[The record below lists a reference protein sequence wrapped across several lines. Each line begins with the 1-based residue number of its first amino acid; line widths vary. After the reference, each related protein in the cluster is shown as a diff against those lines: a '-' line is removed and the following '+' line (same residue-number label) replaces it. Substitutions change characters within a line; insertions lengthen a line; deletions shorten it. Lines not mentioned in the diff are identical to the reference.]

1 MNAKITRRLLAVLLT
16 IAMMLTLLPTAFA
29 AEVKFSD
36 VKEGDWFYASV
47 QYCVDNDLL
56 AGDPDGSF
64 RPSDKLTRAEMATIL
79 WRLAGKP
86 ETPAYQGTFKDVGKN
101 DWFQPYV
108 EWAAKAGVAKGNDD
122 GTFGPNDNVTREQLA
137 TFLYRFAKDYM
148 KQDVSAST
156 DLSSYPDSTTISS
169 YAVDAMKW
177 AAAEGIMKGSKEGNK
192 VLILPKANALRCEV
206 AAMTARFNDTVLGVH
221 VWDEGKVTKEATCT
235 EAGVKTYTCTMCGET
250 KTEEIAAL
258 GHNYENGVCANCG
271 DKLAD
276 DGEIVIY
283 YTNDVHTYI
292 DNALSYDNIADLKK
306 QTASVAAGTL
316 LLDAGDHVQGTAY
329 GAMDKGATII
339 KLMNAAG
346 YDAATLGNHEF
357 DYGMARALELVGEA
371 NFPYLSC
378 NFYRCENEENVLN
391 AYKIFEVGGK
401 KIAVIGITTPETI
414 TKSTPAYFMNED
426 QTEWLYGIDA
436 DSETDGDGLGLY
448 ATVQDSIDSAKEA
461 GADYVIALGHLG
473 VDPSSGNY
481 TSEKVIANTT
491 GLDAFIDGHS
501 HSTVEMEEVDDAEG
515 NKVVLTQTGS
525 YFDAIGR
532 MSITAD
538 GIKTE
543 LITDYTG
550 SDAATKAIKDD
561 WMKQVDDMLG
571 EKIATNNVDLRI
583 KNDEG
588 TRLIRSQET
597 NLGDFTADALY
608 YLFNE
613 TEGLDCDLA
622 VMNGG
627 GIRADLPKG
636 DVTYKSCKTVHTFG
650 NVACLMTV
658 TGQQIIDAL
667 EWGAKDVGVGENGGF
682 LQVSGV
688 TYEIHS
694 YIPSTVQ
701 QESKI
706 WTGAPTGDYRVQNV
720 KIYDKDLGEY
730 VPIDPEAKY
739 NLAGYNYTLR
749 DMGDGFNMFD
759 GAELVKDYVMEDYLV
774 LANYAKSFP
783 DATIEAT
790 NSVLG
795 SDYTDINGEGRI
807 KIVSEK
813 PVDPEPTDD
822 FVLASE
828 IKDGDEV
835 VIYNP
840 GHGMAIK
847 NETDNDWYLMPE
859 TVTPTDNKIVAPDAS
874 LVWTV
879 VDNGNGTFSFV
890 NGENKIMM
898 WLSESNG
905 KTYFELT
912 NNANYEGATGEWKV
926 ISADASQSLY
936 YIQHSTL
943 SNSYGPAYIECYY
956 NANKDT
962 TKISGYSSSNPTAND
977 FGFQFYVK
985 GAEAACAHEWDEGEV
1000 TTEATCTTAGVKTYT
1015 CALCGETKTEEIAA
1029 LGHIDE
1035 NSDNICDRCGADLG
1049 TGTATEFVLASELKE
1064 GDEVVIVCAAKN
1076 VALGNT
1082 YNGYYNNA
1090 IAVTPENGKLVDP
1103 SADVVWTVGKEGE
1116 FYTFSFNGQKI
1127 AMGTGFTSMPLG
1139 EVNYKWQLQDAAT
1152 EGAFYLANLDREA
1165 GKEYRM
1171 QYQEAKGTWSAY
1183 HTIAEGAEEFFALN
1197 FYVKGGEAAC
1207 AHEWDEGEV
1216 TTEATCTS
1224 AGVKTFTC
1232 ALCGETK
1239 TEEIAA
1245 LGHIDENS
1253 DNICDRCGAELG
1265 VSSDDFVL
1273 ASELKDGD
1281 EVIIVCAAKNIAFSS
1296 EKYPQKD
1303 FYNAGVAVTPVDG
1316 KITDAPAAIVW
1327 TVGKDGENYTFSF
1340 NGQKIGMGEQ
1350 YSSTDLGAVN
1360 DTWAIETAKTD
1371 GAFYLKNLGRNL
1383 WLEWY
1388 ESNNYW
1394 SCYKDNSNEALFALN
1409 FYVKGGVA
1417 ACTHEWDEGKVT
1429 TEATCT
1435 TAGVKTFTCAKCGET
1450 KTEEI
1455 AALGHID
1462 ENSDNICDRCEAD
1475 LTPSD
1480 YAIADS
1486 LAVGDKIVITVS
1498 YDGKN
1503 YAAANDT
1510 TTVNNALYAE
1520 EVTVSGSSLIIP
1532 EGKDVEW
1539 EVCAGSTEG
1548 TFTLKSSDGKYIYN
1562 ASGTGV
1568 SLQDAG
1574 VDLTITCGK
1583 DTSALLL
1590 TSTATAST
1598 VRELFLRMNN
1608 AVPQFRFYSTANS
1621 VTAGYSSVL
1630 TIWKG

>member
-1 MNAKITRRLLAVLLT
+1 
-16 IAMMLTLLPTAFA
+16 
-29 AEVKFSD
+29 
-36 VKEGDWFYASV
+36 
-47 QYCVDNDLL
+47 
-56 AGDPDGSF
+56 
-64 RPSDKLTRAEMATIL
+64 
-79 WRLAGKP
+79 
-86 ETPAYQGTFKDVGKN
+86 
-101 DWFQPYV
+101 
-108 EWAAKAGVAKGNDD
+108 
-122 GTFGPNDNVTREQLA
+122 
-137 TFLYRFAKDYM
+137 
-148 KQDVSAST
+148 
-156 DLSSYPDSTTISS
+156 
-169 YAVDAMKW
+169 MKW

-391 AYKIFEVGGK
+391 AYKSFEVGGK
-401 KIAVIGITTPETI
+401 KIAVIGITTPDTI

-926 ISADASQSLY
+926 ISADASQS
-936 YIQHSTL
+936 
-943 SNSYGPAYIECYY
+943 
-956 NANKDT
+956 
-962 TKISGYSSSNPTAND
+962 
-977 FGFQFYVK
+977 
-985 GAEAACAHEWDEGEV
+985 
-1000 TTEATCTTAGVKTYT
+1000 
-1015 CALCGETKTEEIAA
+1015 
-1029 LGHIDE
+1029 
-1035 NSDNICDRCGADLG
+1035 
-1049 TGTATEFVLASELKE
+1049 
-1064 GDEVVIVCAAKN
+1064 
-1076 VALGNT
+1076 
-1082 YNGYYNNA
+1082 
-1090 IAVTPENGKLVDP
+1090 
-1103 SADVVWTVGKEGE
+1103 
-1116 FYTFSFNGQKI
+1116 
-1127 AMGTGFTSMPLG
+1127 
-1139 EVNYKWQLQDAAT
+1139 
-1152 EGAFYLANLDREA
+1152 
-1165 GKEYRM
+1165 
-1171 QYQEAKGTWSAY
+1171 
-1183 HTIAEGAEEFFALN
+1183 
-1197 FYVKGGEAAC
+1197 
-1207 AHEWDEGEV
+1207 
-1216 TTEATCTS
+1216 
-1224 AGVKTFTC
+1224 
-1232 ALCGETK
+1232 
-1239 TEEIAA
+1239 
-1245 LGHIDENS
+1245 
-1253 DNICDRCGAELG
+1253 
-1265 VSSDDFVL
+1265 
-1273 ASELKDGD
+1273 
-1281 EVIIVCAAKNIAFSS
+1281 
-1296 EKYPQKD
+1296 
-1303 FYNAGVAVTPVDG
+1303 
-1316 KITDAPAAIVW
+1316 
-1327 TVGKDGENYTFSF
+1327 
-1340 NGQKIGMGEQ
+1340 
-1350 YSSTDLGAVN
+1350 
-1360 DTWAIETAKTD
+1360 
-1371 GAFYLKNLGRNL
+1371 
-1383 WLEWY
+1383 
-1388 ESNNYW
+1388 
-1394 SCYKDNSNEALFALN
+1394 
-1409 FYVKGGVA
+1409 
-1417 ACTHEWDEGKVT
+1417 
-1429 TEATCT
+1429 
-1435 TAGVKTFTCAKCGET
+1435 
-1450 KTEEI
+1450 
-1455 AALGHID
+1455 
-1462 ENSDNICDRCEAD
+1462 
-1475 LTPSD
+1475 
-1480 YAIADS
+1480 
-1486 LAVGDKIVITVS
+1486 
-1498 YDGKN
+1498 
-1503 YAAANDT
+1503 
-1510 TTVNNALYAE
+1510 
-1520 EVTVSGSSLIIP
+1520 
-1532 EGKDVEW
+1532 
-1539 EVCAGSTEG
+1539 
-1548 TFTLKSSDGKYIYN
+1548 
-1562 ASGTGV
+1562 
-1568 SLQDAG
+1568 
-1574 VDLTITCGK
+1574 
-1583 DTSALLL
+1583 
-1590 TSTATAST
+1590 
-1598 VRELFLRMNN
+1598 
-1608 AVPQFRFYSTANS
+1608 
-1621 VTAGYSSVL
+1621 
-1630 TIWKG
+1630 